1 MKIEIGKEELLH
13 LIALVGNS
21 SSMSATHRLYQKLE
35 DAGIEE
41 FGQEFKEL
49 AKKVDTLVADV
60 EPMQYNRVEQK
71 VSELAD

>member
-13 LIALVGNS
+13 LIALTGNS
-21 SSMSATHRLYQKLE
+21 SSMSATHRLYQKFE

-41 FGQEFKEL
+41 FGKEFEEL
-49 AKKVDTLVADV
+49 VKKVDTLVADV
-60 EPMQYNRVEQK
+60 EPMKYIWVERK